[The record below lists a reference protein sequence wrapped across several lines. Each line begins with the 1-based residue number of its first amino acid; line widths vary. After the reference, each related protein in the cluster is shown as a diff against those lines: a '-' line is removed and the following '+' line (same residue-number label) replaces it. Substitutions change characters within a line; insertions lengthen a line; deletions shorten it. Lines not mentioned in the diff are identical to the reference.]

1 MVLVGGTRLT
11 RGRIGI
17 RLDSPEY
24 RARITRLDRAA
35 ETITVS
41 PAPPDPAA
49 LVGATVFITNL
60 VRRATAGA
68 AELSAEEL
76 WHGAKR
82 VTRLVCRHEPKVVA
96 FVGVGAYRT
105 AFGDPTAA
113 VGPQPGRICRS
124 RIWLLPNPSGL
135 NAHYQLPELAAAFR
149 ALGEAVS
156 S

>member
-1 MVLVGGTRLT
+1 RFGLLSEQDGVPVSMVLVGGTRLT

-60 VRRATAGA
+60 VRRIAYKVLAARAIPEG
-68 AELSAEEL
+68 AELNLDLDSRI
-76 WHGAKR
+76 GTGR
-82 VTRLVCRHEPKVVA
+82 VTSVENFRLQTSTPFPLHHYRYYRGARLV
-96 FVGVGAYRT
+96 
-105 AFGDPTAA
+105 
-113 VGPQPGRICRS
+113 
-124 RIWLLPNPSGL
+124 
-135 NAHYQLPELAAAFR
+135 NADR
-149 ALGEAVS
+149 
-156 S
+156 